1 MSMVINH
8 NVPAI
13 RALNSLYLTKDKM
26 DKIQYQMSTGKR
38 INVAA
43 DDPAGVSIATKMNV
57 RIGSLEVA
65 KDNISDAKNLLGIAE
80 GGLKGISDTLI
91 ELRKYAGQAKNDTL
105 GVEERA
111 SIQAFMDALVSEIND
126 YVSQAQFN
134 GIDILDGSADL
145 SMHTGPDST
154 DTTQITIAQDYT
166 ANGLAVAGLDVSD
179 STNAE
184 AAIAAIDNAL
194 TTVDAGRTDLGAY
207 VNRFTSKEN
216 FINTSIEN
224 LTASVSRIEDY
235 DYASGI
241 AEMAKLETKY
251 NANLQALSM
260 AVSFPQ
266 SILSL
271 LGIG

>member
-13 RALNSLYLTKDKM
+13 RALNSLYITKDRM

-57 RIGSLEVA
+57 RIGSMKVA
-65 KDNISDAKNLLGIAE
+65 SDNISDAKNLLGIAE

-111 SIQAFMDALVSEIND
+111 SIQSSMDALVSEIDD

-134 GIDILDGSADL
+134 GIDLLDGSADL
-145 SMHTGPDST
+145 TMHTGPDST
-154 DTTQITIAQDYT
+154 DTTQITVAQDYT
-166 ANGLAVAGLDVSD
+166 SNGLGVTGMLVDD
-179 STNAE
+179 STNAQ
-184 AAIAAIDNAL
+184 AAIEAIDTAL
-194 TTVDAGRTDLGAY
+194 ASVDSGRTDLGAY

-224 LTASVSRIEDY
+224 LTASVSRIEDF
-235 DYASGI
+235 DYAKGV
-241 AEMAKLETKY
+241 AELTNLETKY
-251 NANLQALSM
+251 QANIQALGM

-271 LGIG
+271 LGIA